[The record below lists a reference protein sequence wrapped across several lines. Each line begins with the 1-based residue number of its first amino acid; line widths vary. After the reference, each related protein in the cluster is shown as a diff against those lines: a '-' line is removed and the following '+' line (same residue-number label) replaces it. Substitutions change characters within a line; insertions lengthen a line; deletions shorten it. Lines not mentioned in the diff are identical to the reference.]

1 MLQFYFLSVSA
12 NFLAG
17 LALSAEW
24 ISRKIPGLAGLAPG
38 FSGRG
43 FRMGIGLAAIFVGVG
58 TLFVPADP
66 HLILGDILP
75 SLAGMAMGIALLF
88 EVFRQDALFPA
99 ERAEKSDKA
108 ARLPM
113 AYRTALGLFGLAVAI
128 VHFFLP
134 DRLIL

>member
-24 ISRKIPGLAGLAPG
+24 FSRKIPGLAGLAPG

-43 FRMGIGLAAIFVGVG
+43 FRMGIGLAAIFVGIG

-66 HLILGDILP
+66 RVVLGDLLP
-75 SLAGMAMGIALLF
+75 SFAGMAMGIAMLF
-88 EVFRQDALFPA
+88 EVFRQDAIFPA
-99 ERAEKSDKA
+99 ERGEKADRS

-113 AYRTALGLFGLAVAI
+113 AYRTALGIFGLAVAI

-134 DRLIL
+134 ERLIV

>member
-1 MLQFYFLSVSA
+1 MLQFYFLSVAA

-17 LALSAEW
+17 TALSAEW
-24 ISRKIPGLAGLAPG
+24 FSRKIPGLAGLGPG

-58 TLFVPADP
+58 TLFVPADA
-66 HLILGDILP
+66 HLILGDLLP

-88 EVFRQDALFPA
+88 EVFRQDAIFPA
-99 ERAEKSDKA
+99 ERAERNDKA
-108 ARLPM
+108 ARLPL
-113 AYRTALGLFGLAVAI
+113 AYRTALGIFGLVVAI

-134 DRLIL
+134 ERFIV